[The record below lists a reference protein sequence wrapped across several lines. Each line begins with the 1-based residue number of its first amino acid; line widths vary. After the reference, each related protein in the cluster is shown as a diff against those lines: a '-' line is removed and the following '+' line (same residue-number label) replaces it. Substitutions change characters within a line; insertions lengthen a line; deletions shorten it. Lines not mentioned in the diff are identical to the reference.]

1 MELTRHDDVFVL
13 RMDDGENRFNPG
25 SITEIDAALDTVL
38 ATQDGGETPCA
49 LVTTGTGKFFSNGID
64 LDWMLSGDVEDPM
77 AFIGDMLTMWARMMS
92 MPIPTV
98 AAVNGHAFAGGAM
111 FSLAHDHV
119 LMRADRGYWSVNEV
133 LLRMRLAPGMQAIL
147 SGRLPAPTARRA
159 ILTAHRF
166 DGPTALAAG
175 IADAIYDDEALL
187 PQAVELAQSLAPTA
201 HPILG
206 DLKEDLHADVLPALR
221 GDQNGAVTSPGERG
235 VAG

>member
-1 MELTRHDDVFVL
+1 MELTRQGDVFVL
-13 RMDDGENRFNPG
+13 RMDDGENRFNPT
-25 SITEIDAALDTVL
+25 SIADINAALDTVVTSQ
-38 ATQDGGETPCA
+38 AEGESPGA

-64 LDWMLSGDVEDPM
+64 LDWMLGGDVDDPM
-77 AFIGDMLTMWARMMS
+77 AFVADMMRMWARVMEL
-92 MPIPTV
+92 PIPTV

-111 FSLAHDHV
+111 FALAHDHI

-133 LLRMRLAPGMQAIL
+133 LLRMRLTRGMQAIL

-175 IADAIYDDEALL
+175 IVDGLHDEAELL
-187 PQAVELAQSLAPTA
+187 PKAVEFAQSLAPTA

-206 DLKEDLHADVLPALR
+206 VLKADLYGSILAALRAEDLPNELCTA
-221 GDQNGAVTSPGERG
+221 E
-235 VAG
+235 